1 MYEVSINVVFMT
13 GLVWGILMGVAI
25 TFAFM
30 VTQGMKK
37 KQSFP
42 EEKMTIQ
49 EDDKL
54 AELAQRSNAD
64 LDRIRYSGK
73 DYYGVFALSEM
84 FLVAG

>member
-1 MYEVSINVVFMT
+1 MFEVSINVVFMT
-13 GLVWGILMGVAI
+13 GLIWGFMLGA
-25 TFAFM
+25 FAM
-30 VTQGMKK
+30 VMLAVTQGMKK

-64 LDRIRYSGK
+64 LGRIRYSGK
-73 DYYGVFALSEM
+73 DYYGVFALS
-84 FLVAG
+84 